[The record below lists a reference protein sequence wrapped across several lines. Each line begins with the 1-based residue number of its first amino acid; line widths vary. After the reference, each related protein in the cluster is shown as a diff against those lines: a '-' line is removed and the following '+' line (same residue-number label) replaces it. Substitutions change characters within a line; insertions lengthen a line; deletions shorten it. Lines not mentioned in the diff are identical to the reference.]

1 MYDNDFNMEG
11 FGAPPAMPYGEH
23 GMDRSDTNAPQA
35 FTGNV
40 TVADPYPTQITPDI
54 ATGRGSATSTYGNG
68 AMHRAMDRRGMSYGA
83 EESQARSFKDST
95 GRVYYYDPSTRA
107 FIIGSPDGKVVMP
120 TDAAYP
126 ALAALYR
133 QRTGSIV
140 GSGTTS
146 GWAATLEGSL
156 GNLARGFA
164 DSPKAYAASQAYSAE
179 AQKLAQQQA
188 ELQRQQQQGGGG
200 TGTQQVVTAGMP
212 TWLWVVIAGGV
223 GLVLWSMASGSK
235 KAQE

>member
-23 GMDRSDTNAPQA
+23 GMNRSDTNAPQA

-68 AMHRAMDRRGMSYGA
+68 AMHHAMDRRGMSYGA
-83 EESQARSFKDST
+83 AEDIKTFRDSA
-95 GRVYYYDPSTRA
+95 GRIYSYDPTSRA
-107 FIIGSPDGKVVMP
+107 FITPGGKAIMP

-133 QRTGSIV
+133 QQTGSIV

-164 DSPKAYAASQAYSAE
+164 DIPKAYAATQAYTSE

-188 ELQRQQQQGGGG
+188 ELQRQQQQGNS
-200 TGTQQVVTAGMP
+200 TGQQQVVTAGMP

-223 GLVLWSMASGSK
+223 GLVLWSVASGSK
-235 KAQE
+235 KAKE

>member
-11 FGAPPAMPYGEH
+11 FGAAPALPYGEH
-23 GMDRSDTNAPQA
+23 GMNRSDTNAPEA

-54 ATGRGSATSTYGNG
+54 VTGRGSATSTYGNG

-83 EESQARSFKDST
+83 EESQVSTFRDST
-95 GRVYYYDPSTRA
+95 GRIYGYDKTIRA
-107 FIIGSPDGKVVMP
+107 FITPGGKYVMP

-133 QRTGSIV
+133 QQTGSIV

-146 GWAATLEGSL
+146 GWAATWQGAL
-156 GNLARGFA
+156 GNLAQGVG
-164 DSPKAYAASQAYSAE
+164 DIPKAFAASQAYASE

-188 ELQRQQQQGGGG
+188 ALQQQGA
-200 TGTQQVVTAGMP
+200 GTQAPVPQVTAGGMP

-223 GLVLWSMASGSK
+223 GLVLWSVASGSK